1 MSSDLR
7 DRGRPW
13 GRTVLAAYERDGW
26 VCQRCTRPVHLTR
39 TCVRGGCDLC
49 AHGDHVVGVAAARAL
64 GWGRAQVNDLGNVL
78 TSCRRCNLSRSGRQR
93 SHARRLRRIGRNGSA
108 RGDFSVTSNFEDPTC
123 SASPPSHFAGPVN
136 AW

>member
-49 AHGDHVVGVAAARAL
+49 AHGDHVVGVAAARAM
-64 GWGRAQVNDLGNVL
+64 GWTKAQVNDLGNVL

-93 SHARRLRRIGRNGSA
+93 SHARRSRLISVRA
-108 RGDFSVTSNFEDPTC
+108 RGGDFSVTSTFGDPTRFVI
-123 SASPPSHFAGPVN
+123 PPTKNVELP